1 MKITK
6 NYLKKIIKEEIEKIL
21 FEMDNPRIKMLHQFF
36 VDLFTAY
43 TNSMKADK
51 MATKLRVVGKD
62 YDFKKVLRDGM
73 RDLGMNASDLYDEL
87 MDNFQDKIDGNM
99 FVTLRDIL
107 EQQMLADDEDFRLGT
122 EDKEDII
129 KGDYNRF
136 KNYHGKPD
144 IRLVK
149 DDD

>member
-122 EDKEDII
+122 EDKEDIT